1 MPATGRII
9 SMMQC
14 LTGMDDADYLRHL
27 VLYQAAPTVRGMKP
41 ASLICPRG
49 NGRQHGAAWRTC
61 RRDMENTLGLTVE
74 CLREDALGLM
84 LLAYRPELL
93 GRALSHP
100 EARTLLTENGY
111 DAEEA
116 DLDPLIRRLREKCR
130 DPRAFPHEIGL
141 FLGYPPHDVRC
152 FMTLGGCQAKAT
164 GSWQAYGDLQQA
176 QKHFARCREAMDHAA
191 NAISAGTG
199 FRDAAREVLW
209 NHRSKAFPARGRKTG
224 GSRDVLASMHHRL
237 ADITAD
243 VRSAADVE
251 VVRIEVPCS
260 A

>member
-9 SMMQC
+9 RMMQR
-14 LTGMDDADYLRHL
+14 LAGMDDADYLRHL
-27 VLYQAAPTVRGMKP
+27 VLYHAAPTVRGMKP
-41 ASLICPRG
+41 ASLICPRVS
-49 NGRQHGAAWRTC
+49 GRRHGAAWRAC
-61 RRDMENTLGLTVE
+61 RKDMGKTLGLTVK

-100 EARTLLTENGY
+100 EAQALLMENGY
-111 DAEEA
+111 GA
-116 DLDPLIRRLREKCR
+116 DTANLAALLRRLREKCR

-176 QKHFARCREAMDHAA
+176 RKHSARCQEAMEHAA
-191 NAISAGTG
+191 TVINAGID
-199 FRDAAREVLW
+199 FRKAAKEVLW
-209 NHRSKAFPARGRKTG
+209 NHRSKASPAPGRKTG
-224 GSRDVLASMHHRL
+224 FAGHARMARK
-237 ADITAD
+237 
-243 VRSAADVE
+243 
-251 VVRIEVPCS
+251 
-260 A
+260 